1 MGNINNCI
9 QNMTSTNNEPSK
21 IDELTQENEIL
32 KQAIYTMCEKI
43 NKHNE
48 QFRDKQIDLSEIDL
62 ESIKGDGRK
71 LIGTYDAMDDANK
84 TAMDVMANGGIDAA
98 LKHMI
103 TGEDCKPRS
112 YAEMR
117 AMYG

>member
-1 MGNINNCI
+1 MGNINNCM
-9 QNMTSTNNEPSK
+9 QNMTSTSN
-21 IDELTQENEIL
+21 IDKLTQENENL
-32 KQAIYTMCEKI
+32 KQAIYAMFEKI

-62 ESIKGDGRK
+62 ESIKGDGKK

-84 TAMDVMANGGIDAA
+84 TAMDVMASGGMDAA
-98 LKHMI
+98 VKHMM
-103 TGEDCKPRS
+103 TGADGKPRS

>member
-1 MGNINNCI
+1 MGNITNCM
-9 QNMTSTNNEPSK
+9 QNMTSTSN

-62 ESIKGDGRK
+62 ESIKGDGKK

-84 TAMDVMANGGIDAA
+84 TAMDVMANSGIDAA
-98 LKHMI
+98 VKHMM
-103 TGEDCKPRS
+103 TGADGKPRS

-117 AMYG
+117 SLYG